1 MLSAIFEPPQ
11 SDLDLQDLRY
21 DAHESPQQATADT
34 YINTAKSRLVAL
46 MEMRGAS
53 ELPVDLLMP
62 ICPHYYKAEDGR
74 RPVKFV
80 DEDGAVVR

>member
-1 MLSAIFEPPQ
+1 
-11 SDLDLQDLRY
+11 
-21 DAHESPQQATADT
+21 
-34 YINTAKSRLVAL
+34 

-80 DEDGAVVR
+80 DEDGVVVR